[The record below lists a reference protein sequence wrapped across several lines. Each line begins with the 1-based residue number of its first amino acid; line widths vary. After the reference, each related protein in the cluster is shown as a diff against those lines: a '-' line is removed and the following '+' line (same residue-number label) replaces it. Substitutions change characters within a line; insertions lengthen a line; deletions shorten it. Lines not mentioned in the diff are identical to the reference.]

1 MQFGEQ
7 EEGSGRLRWA
17 FEEGGGWDSAGPRD
31 TLARV
36 SAHDPQDPRVVAIYR
51 PHYYPEAALAAE
63 FGPGWSDWRRV
74 AEAVP
79 LFPGHE
85 QPRQPWDLG
94 YCDLRVPEVRRAQAD
109 LARAY
114 GVDAFC
120 YGHYWFEGRR
130 LFERPFAEVLAS
142 GAPDFPFCLC
152 WVNEDWQRP
161 WIAQTYSR
169 RDDLV
174 HAAFLAEA
182 FADPR
187 YLRVAGRPVFVVRR
201 PEALDDSVATLAAIR
216 AAAAARGVGEPWLL
230 GAEEVTASA
239 QARDRGFDA
248 TLDWPHPGLAPRPPA
263 HDGEGLL
270 RRALTN
276 LVRWRRWLPRLAI
289 AREARRRAR
298 LQPAAAGR
306 IAVTAVGWDDTPT
319 RGSLGAVLV
328 ARSPLLFE
336 QALRAALL
344 RARSA
349 PAGERLVFIEAWNA
363 WSEGASLEP
372 DRRFGRAYLASVA
385 RARIGAS
392 LPAGSAA
399 G

>member
-1 MQFGEQ
+1 M
-7 EEGSGRLRWA
+7 A
-17 FEEGGGWDSAGPRD
+17 F
-31 TLARV
+31 
-36 SAHDPQDPRVVAIYR
+36 YR
-51 PHYYPEAALAAE
+51 PHYYPETALAAE
-63 FGPGWSDWRRV
+63 FGPGWSAWRQV
-74 AEAVP
+74 AEASP
-79 LFPGHE
+79 LFPGHD

-94 YCDLRVPEVRRAQAD
+94 YADLRLPEVRRAQAD

-114 GVDAFC
+114 GIDAFC
-120 YGHYWFEGRR
+120 YAHYWFEGRR

-152 WVNEDWQRP
+152 WMNEDWQRP
-161 WIAQTYSR
+161 RIAQTYSR
-169 RDDLV
+169 PDDRA

-187 YLRVAGRPVFVVRR
+187 YLRIAGRPVFVVRR
-201 PEALDDSVATLAAIR
+201 PGELDDAAASLAAIR

-230 GAEEVTASA
+230 GAAEGGESA
-239 QARDRGFDA
+239 PACDRGFDG
-248 TLDWPHPGLAPRPPA
+248 TLDWPHPGLAPRPLA
-263 HDGEGLL
+263 GDGEGGW

-298 LQPAAAGR
+298 LRPAAAGR
-306 IAVTAVGWDDTPT
+306 IAVTAVGWDDTPM

-336 QALRAALL
+336 QALRAALW

-349 PAGERLVFIEAWNA
+349 PAGERLVFIDAWNA

-372 DRRFGRAYLASVA
+372 DRRFGRSYLASVA

-399 G
+399 E